1 MGFSS
6 PKAVTPEPAPPP
18 VTTNS
23 NDAAAASA
31 EERRKQRRRG
41 GYQAT
46 LLSSPEFMGRSQ
58 GKKTLLGG
66 PN

>member
-6 PKAVTPEPAPPP
+6 PKAVKQDPAPPP

-23 NDAAAASA
+23 ADAAAASA
-31 EERRKQRRRG
+31 DERRKQRRRD
-41 GYQAT
+41 GYAAT
-46 LLSSPEFMGRSQ
+46 LLTSPEFMGRGQ

-66 PN
+66 